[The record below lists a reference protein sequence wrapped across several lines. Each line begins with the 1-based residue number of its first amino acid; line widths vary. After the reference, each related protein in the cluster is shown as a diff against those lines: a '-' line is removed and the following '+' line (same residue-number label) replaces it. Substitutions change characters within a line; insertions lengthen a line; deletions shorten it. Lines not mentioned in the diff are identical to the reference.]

1 MTIGTTAK
9 AALALLADP
18 EQQLQQVQYSTPD
31 GWQQSLAWG
40 VRTGPLVT
48 DAELAK
54 LECRKSDG
62 GTGDY
67 ETHPEY
73 TGTQATETRYCE
85 EALWG
90 GPADDSLD
98 PITTTYS
105 ILIETRP
112 SYQLTQ
118 VSDGAVVQ
126 FSLPQ
131 TLYWDVPENATLY
144 AKDAG
149 KRITLEH
156 QGFGNLNGIPGTV
169 FDTDTGEEVGEF
181 VNQWK
186 DSYRYISRFT
196 LPDGATLTDAADTQY
211 KVKALN
217 GEEWLSEA
225 PASIGTY
232 TYTASTDDL
241 VPDSVMKN
249 LGESSDNAIGAT
261 PTTLI
266 NGGEPVVV
274 HGEVVCDPTP
284 SDTTTTAVCTASE

>member
-1 MTIGTTAK
+1 
-9 AALALLADP
+9 
-18 EQQLQQVQYSTPD
+18 
-31 GWQQSLAWG
+31 
-40 VRTGPLVT
+40 
-48 DAELAK
+48 
-54 LECRKSDG
+54 
-62 GTGDY
+62 
-67 ETHPEY
+67 
-73 TGTQATETRYCE
+73 
-85 EALWG
+85 
-90 GPADDSLD
+90 
-98 PITTTYS
+98 
-105 ILIETRP
+105 
-112 SYQLTQ
+112 
-118 VSDGAVVQ
+118 
-126 FSLPQ
+126 
-131 TLYWDVPENATLY
+131 
-144 AKDAG
+144 
-149 KRITLEH
+149 
-156 QGFGNLNGIPGTV
+156 NGIPGTV

-241 VPDSVMKN
+241 VPDTVMKN

-274 HGEVVCDPTP
+274 HGELVCDPTP
-284 SDTTTTAVCTASE
+284 ADTTTTAVCTTASE